1 MFGSRRNAA
10 VRPSI
15 RRALAAWLLLPLA
28 LLVPLS
34 AALLYRLTIAPALDT
49 LDHAL
54 GGTALGIA
62 GLVRGGPDRLHVS
75 LSPDTESVLRADRFD
90 QVYFTVLDPAGRAI
104 AGDADLAD
112 AAIVV
117 KAGEWRFDDLLFRGQ
132 RVRLAVLGT
141 DCGMPPSPCQVRVAE
156 SLVKRGEAQSAV
168 LFGSCVAMGGMALAL
183 ALLGS
188 WAIARAIRP
197 VEHLSTDIERYSLDN
212 LRPVSRPDIPAE
224 IAPLIDALNRLFDRV
239 RLSSEQQQAFLA
251 DAAHQLRTPLTA
263 LRTESELALLEPH
276 PPQFEATLRRLNQGA
291 ARAAR
296 LAHQLLSQARTD
308 DEAKRAQHEPVDLKR
323 IASDAAQEWVAQA
336 VERGA
341 DLGFELAPAPTL
353 GVAYLLQ
360 ELLANLLHNALAYAG
375 EAAQIT
381 VRTRVDEAAREALLE
396 VEDDGPGI
404 PPDERSRV
412 FERFQRGAAGEEAGS
427 GGTGSG
433 LGLSIV
439 RDIARHHDAKVQ
451 LHGGAGGRGLLVRV
465 RFPLL
470 PAALQAAA
478 ARTS

>member
-1 MFGSRRNAA
+1 MFGSRLDKP
-10 VRPSI
+10 RPSI
-15 RRALAAWLLLPLA
+15 RRALTAWLLLPLA

-34 AALLYRLTIAPALDT
+34 AALLYRLTISPALDT

-62 GLVRGGPDRLHVS
+62 GLVGGGPDRLRVS
-75 LSPDTESVLRADRFD
+75 LSGETEAVLRADRLD
-90 QVYFTVLDPAGRAI
+90 RVYFTVLDPAGHPL
-104 AGDADLAD
+104 AGDADLAGG
-112 AAIVV
+112 AIAV

-132 RVRLAVLGT
+132 KVRLAVLGA
-141 DCGMPPSPCQVRVAE
+141 DCGMPQGPCQVRVAE
-156 SLVKRGEAQSAV
+156 SLIKRGEAERAV
-168 LFGSCVAMGGMALAL
+168 LFGTCIAMGGVALAL
-183 ALLGS
+183 ALLGN
-188 WAIARAIRP
+188 WAIVRAIRP
-197 VEHLSTDIERYSLDN
+197 VEHLSTDIERYSLAN

-276 PPQFEATLRRLNQGA
+276 PPQIEATLRRLNQGA

-308 DEAKRAQHEPVDLKR
+308 HEAGRAQHEPVDLKH
-323 IASDAAQEWVAQA
+323 IASDAAQDWVAQA

-375 EAAQIT
+375 ESAQIT
-381 VRTRVDEAAREALLE
+381 VRTRIDEAANEAVLE

-404 PPDERSRV
+404 APGERSRV
-412 FERFQRGAAGEEAGS
+412 FERFQRGAASEGA
-427 GGTGSG
+427 GSG

-439 RDIARHHDAKVQ
+439 RDIARHHDAKVE
-451 LHGGAGGRGLLVRV
+451 LHSGADGRGLIVRV
-465 RFPLL
+465 QFPLL
-470 PAALQAAA
+470 PAPLRAAKQSA
-478 ARTS
+478 

>member
-1 MFGSRRNAA
+1 MFGPRHKET
-10 VRPSI
+10 RPSI
-15 RRALAAWLLLPLA
+15 RRALTAWLLLPLA

-62 GLVRGGPDRLHVS
+62 GLVSGGPDRLHVS
-75 LSPDTESVLRADRFD
+75 LSRETEAALRADRFD
-90 QVYFTVLDPAGRAI
+90 QVYFTVLDPAGQPL
-104 AGDADLAD
+104 AGDADLAA

-117 KAGEWRFDDLLFRGQ
+117 KAGEWHFDDLPFRGQ

-141 DCGMPPSPCQVRVAE
+141 DCGVPQAPCQVRVAE

-168 LFGSCVAMGGMALAL
+168 LIGACVAMGGMAIAL
-183 ALLGS
+183 ALLGN

-197 VEHLSTDIERYSLDN
+197 VEHLSTDIERYSLAN

-239 RLSSEQQQAFLA
+239 RRSSQQQQAFLA

-263 LRTESELALLEPH
+263 MRTETELALLEPH

-308 DEAKRAQHEPVDLKR
+308 HEAGRAQHEPVDLKH
-323 IASDAAQEWVAQA
+323 IASDAAQEWVARA

-381 VRTRVDEAAREALLE
+381 VRTRVNEATREALLE

-404 PPDERSRV
+404 APDERSRV
-412 FERFQRGAAGEEAGS
+412 FERFHRGEASEGA
-427 GGTGSG
+427 GSG

-439 RDIARHHDAKVQ
+439 RDIARHHDAKVE
-451 LHGGAGGRGLLVRV
+451 LHDAAGGRGLLVRL

-470 PAALQAAA
+470 PAPLRAAA
-478 ARTS
+478 QKA